1 MNKDNH
7 ILQLQDELKSI
18 QDTITTL
25 QALIQE
31 RQQDSDRLLQ
41 EIQRLTAIRGAPV
54 SKYIEY
60 EATVRRFERHF
71 WSHYY
76 HLKDRFE
83 ELNRFKSRLVFD
95 SRDFNSLD
103 NDIYEEDR
111 LHEENNHFWEMFAVI
126 LPDHRDFYKR
136 PHPTG

>member
-41 EIQRLTAIRGAPV
+41 EIQSLTASRGAPA
-54 SKYIEY
+54 SQYLEY

-83 ELNRFKSRLVFD
+83 ELNRFKSRLVLD

-111 LHEENNHFWEMFAVI
+111 LQEENNHFWETFAVI
-126 LPDHRDFYKR
+126 PPDHWDFYKR
-136 PHPTG
+136 PQPTG

>member
-60 EATVRRFERHF
+60 EATLRHFERHF
-71 WSHYY
+71 
-76 HLKDRFE
+76 
-83 ELNRFKSRLVFD
+83 
-95 SRDFNSLD
+95 
-103 NDIYEEDR
+103 
-111 LHEENNHFWEMFAVI
+111 
-126 LPDHRDFYKR
+126 
-136 PHPTG
+136 